1 MADFTSA
8 NKLSIKMLDSVEEGV
23 DKLRDAEGRLP
34 TPYGNDNSATS
45 RSKSKIRSVPRILR
59 SHSNLVKCFE
69 PRVLAVGPIHHGKC
83 KEAEELKYT
92 LAADFIK
99 DCGCTY
105 NHLYETIQENILE
118 IKDCYDSETTK
129 CYDDDEALAWML
141 FIDGCSTLQFIH
153 KYDCLEEFGMNA
165 TQVAFAR
172 LDLFLLENQLPYQ
185 VLKLL
190 MWSSRKEDELH
201 RNMERFAQTQ
211 IAAAEKP
218 VRPLRSTE
226 FESLMDFVD
235 KKEKEIKKHIVD
247 KKEKQKTKHFVDKKE
262 KEIKNMLRGRRLELK
277 CTHLLD
283 FLRNEML
290 GPSGELSYHGGK
302 EDCSPSFRN
311 AQELKAAGV
320 HFRRSKT
327 SSLKDVSFASQGF
340 AGFLS
345 LPPINE
351 DAMSLF
357 LNLIAYE
364 MCPDFRNDFA
374 VTSYFG
380 FLSSLI
386 AHPKDAKQL
395 RSARILCNLRGSDEA
410 LADLFH
416 EIGPDLVLAHPMY
429 KSINA
434 KLEQHYKT
442 KWKAWFA
449 QFFEDHFSSPWAML
463 AFIGALIA
471 LILSGIQTWYAVLSF
486 YQK

>member
-8 NKLSIKMLDSVEEGV
+8 KKVSIKMLDSVEQGV
-23 DKLRDAEGRLP
+23 DKLRDAERRLP
-34 TPYGNDNSATS
+34 TPDGNDNSATS
-45 RSKSKIRSVPRILR
+45 RSKSKIQSVPRILR

-69 PRVLAVGPIHHGKC
+69 PRVLAMGPIHHGKC

-105 NHLYETIQENILE
+105 NHLYETIQKNILE

-172 LDLFLLENQLPYQ
+172 LDLFLLENQLPYR

-190 MWSSRKEDELH
+190 KRSSRKEDELN
-201 RNMERFAQTQ
+201 RNMKRFAKMQ
-211 IAAAEKP
+211 IAAAEMP
-218 VRPLRSTE
+218 VERQTLRSTN
-226 FESLMDFVD
+226 FKSLMDFVD
-235 KKEKEIKKHIVD
+235 QKEV
-247 KKEKQKTKHFVDKKE
+247 
-262 KEIKNMLRGRRLELK
+262 EIKNILRSRLAEPK
-277 CTHLLD
+277 YSTHLLD
-283 FLRNEML
+283 FLRKEML
-290 GPSGELSYHGGK
+290 GPSEELSYRGGK

-327 SSLKDVSFASQGF
+327 ISLKDVSFTSQGF
-340 AGFLS
+340 TGFLS

-386 AHPKDAKQL
+386 AHPEDAKQL

>member
-1 MADFTSA
+1 MADFTSV
-8 NKLSIKMLDSVEEGV
+8 NKLSIKMLDSVEQGV
-23 DKLRDAEGRLP
+23 DKLRDAERRLP
-34 TPYGNDNSATS
+34 TSDGNDHSATS
-45 RSKSKIRSVPRILR
+45 SSSKSKIQSVPRILR

-69 PRVLAVGPIHHGKC
+69 PRVLAMGLIHHGEC

-105 NHLYETIQENILE
+105 NHLYETILKNILQ

-165 TQVAFAR
+165 SQVVFAR
-172 LDLFLLENQLPYQ
+172 LDLFLLENQLPYR

-190 MWSSRKEDELH
+190 M
-201 RNMERFAQTQ
+201 
-211 IAAAEKP
+211 
-218 VRPLRSTE
+218 STN
-226 FESLMDFVD
+226 FKSLMDFVD
-235 KKEKEIKKHIVD
+235 
-247 KKEKQKTKHFVDKKE
+247 QKE
-262 KEIKNMLRGRRLELK
+262 KEIKNMLRRRRGK
-277 CTHLLD
+277 PKYSTHLLD
-283 FLRNEML
+283 FLRKEML
-290 GPSGELSYHGGK
+290 GPSEELSYRGGK

-320 HFRRSKT
+320 HFRR
-327 SSLKDVSFASQGF
+327 
-340 AGFLS
+340 FLS

-374 VTSYFG
+374 VTSYFS

-386 AHPKDAKQL
+386 AHPEDAKQL

-416 EIGPDLVLAHPMY
+416 EIGPDL
-429 KSINA
+429 
-434 KLEQHYKT
+434 QHYKT

-449 QFFEDHFSSPWAML
+449 QFLEDHFSSPWAML

>member
-1 MADFTSA
+1 M
-8 NKLSIKMLDSVEEGV
+8 
-23 DKLRDAEGRLP
+23 
-34 TPYGNDNSATS
+34 NSNTL
-45 RSKSKIRSVPRILR
+45 KHKY
-59 SHSNLVKCFE
+59 N
-69 PRVLAVGPIHHGKC
+69 
-83 KEAEELKYT
+83 ELYK
-92 LAADFIK
+92 
-99 DCGCTY
+99 
-105 NHLYETIQENILE
+105 TIQENILE
-118 IKDCYDSETTK
+118 IKNCYDSETTK

-153 KYDCLEEFGMNA
+153 KYDCLEKFGMKA

-185 VLKLL
+185 VLTLL
-190 MWSSRKEDELH
+190 KRSSGKEDELK
-201 RNMERFAQTQ
+201 RNMKRFAQMQ

-218 VRPLRSTE
+218 VEGRSLRSTN
-226 FESLMDFVD
+226 FESWRSTNIKSSRRTSFKALIDFID
-235 KKEKEIKKHIVD
+235 KKEIEIKH
-247 KKEKQKTKHFVDKKE
+247 
-262 KEIKNMLRGRRLELK
+262 MLRKQK

-283 FLRNEML
+283 FLRQEML
-290 GPSGELSYHGGK
+290 GPSEELSYHGGK

-327 SSLKDVSFASQGF
+327 SSLKDVSFTSQWF
-340 AGFLS
+340 SGFLS

-364 MCPDFRNDFA
+364 MCPDFQNDFA
-374 VTSYFG
+374 VTSYFS

-386 AHPKDAKQL
+386 AHPEDAKQL

-416 EIGPDLVLAHPMY
+416 EIGPDLVLADPMY
-429 KSINA
+429 KSINT

>member
-1 MADFTSA
+1 M
-8 NKLSIKMLDSVEEGV
+8 
-23 DKLRDAEGRLP
+23 
-34 TPYGNDNSATS
+34 
-45 RSKSKIRSVPRILR
+45 
-59 SHSNLVKCFE
+59 
-69 PRVLAVGPIHHGKC
+69 GPIHHGKC

-105 NHLYETIQENILE
+105 NQLYETIQENILE

-235 KKEKEIKKHIVD
+235 KKEKEIKKHMVE

-262 KEIKNMLRGRRLELK
+262 KEIKNMLRGRRWELK

-290 GPSGELSYHGGK
+290 
-302 EDCSPSFRN
+302 EDCSPSFGN

-449 QFFEDHFSSPWAML
+449 QFFEDHFSSPWDML